1 MNENKFLP
9 LWYRKR
15 IKEKRYFKLK
25 IKLTILLL
33 LIVLVGINIIISY
46 QNISSLDKEIEQIL
60 QNHKLETNRLNLVEK
75 EKVNSINT
83 LRNFIIDIYDKKYLY
98 MIKIKDNRMQIEGVY
113 PNRQEINKF
122 IEYIEKS
129 KKFKVLDLELVGEN
143 SNIKLKLNLGV
154 NND

>member
-1 MNENKFLP
+1 MNENNFLP

-15 IKEKRYFKLK
+15 IKEKRYFRFKVN
-25 IKLTILLL
+25 LTILLV
-33 LIVLVGINIIISY
+33 LIVLGGINIIMNY
-46 QNISSLDKEIEQIL
+46 QNISSLNKEIEQSV
-60 QNHKLETNRLNLVEK
+60 QNAKLETNRLHLVEK

-83 LRNFIIDIYDKKYLY
+83 LKNFIIDIYDKKYLY

-113 PNRQEINKF
+113 PNRQKINEL
-122 IEYIEKS
+122 IEYIEKR
-129 KKFKVLDLELVGEN
+129 KKFKILDLELVDGN